1 MVLIP
6 VGETLTIGRT
16 NVRFAVIL
24 LLLLLV
30 DCALMPELDSSRTE
44 RIVKGP
50 EFVPYYGLKRR
61 LAILDFENLS
71 DWGGAKFG
79 SAIADQLIS
88 LVARSNRYTL
98 VERSQIELILQEQ
111 ALGQSGTVAEQT
123 APEIGKLLGVEAL
136 VLGKILSASETT
148 EQRKIDDEEKKWS
161 FKLKTT
167 IGEVRLAYKIVDTST
182 GEILFA
188 NDITEREIRPSFG
201 LKTKTID
208 LENWGDFENTVLGLA
223 VRKAVNRMAQD
234 IVDCVSKI
242 EWVGTVVQCKGDS
255 VVYFT
260 PGRGA
265 GIELAQLFEIYD
277 KTIGLLDS
285 LAQSDSDSV
294 GQSKAKIKV
303 VGFVGD
309 RVSRAQVVE
318 GMNIQRGDIVK
329 PAHRGRQDFN

>member
-1 MVLIP
+1 MLISKAK
-6 VGETLTIGRT
+6 I
-16 NVRFAVIL
+16 AVAFIL
-24 LLLLLV
+24 FLLLLV
-30 DCALMPELDSSRTE
+30 ACALMPELDSSRTD

-71 DWGGAKFG
+71 DLGGAKFG

-98 VERSQIELILQEQ
+98 VERSQIEQILREQ
-111 ALGQSGTVAEQT
+111 ALGQSGAVAEQT
-123 APEIGKLLGVEAL
+123 APEVGKLLGVEAL

-148 EQRKIDDEEKKWS
+148 ELRKIEDEEKKWS

-188 NDITEREIRPSFG
+188 NDITEREIKPSFG

-234 IVDCVSKI
+234 IVDCVSRI
-242 EWVGTVVQCKGDS
+242 DWVGTVVQCKGDS

-260 PGRGA
+260 PGRNA
-265 GIELAQLFEIYD
+265 GIELAQLFEIFN
-277 KTIGLLDS
+277 KPLGLLDS
-285 LAQSDSDSV
+285 LAQSDSDSTN
-294 GQSKAKIKV
+294 QSKAKIKV

-309 RVSRAQVVE
+309 RVARAQVVE
-318 GMNIQRGDIVK
+318 GKNIQRGDIVR
-329 PAHRGRQDFN
+329 PLHRVWNDLQ